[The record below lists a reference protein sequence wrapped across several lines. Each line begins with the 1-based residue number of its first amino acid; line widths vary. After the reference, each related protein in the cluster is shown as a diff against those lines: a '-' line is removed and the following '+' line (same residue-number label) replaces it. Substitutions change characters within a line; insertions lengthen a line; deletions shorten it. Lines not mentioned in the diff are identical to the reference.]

1 MRVLRAVVVS
11 ALLCLIPSLAYAQG
25 KVKFPFAASSKTLGI
40 SPLWAALKQGIFEQ
54 QGLEVQ
60 LILVRGTPL
69 SVQALAAGSVYIAG
83 PTSDGVIEATGR
95 GLDLVIVGGVVNG
108 LTHAVVGGKKYKS
121 YEDLRGATI
130 GSLSLTSG
138 ITFALRRVLKAKG
151 LEYPRDYKLINV
163 GGSPELFA
171 ALSAGQIAAAPLAF
185 PINLAAEE
193 SGLNLIGWY
202 REVLPNYQAIVLVVS
217 RSWAEEN
224 RPLLVRFLK
233 AMVLTNRWLYDHKE
247 AAVDFLAKE
256 MKLKPAYARKG
267 WEYYTENRLW
277 PPDADIN
284 LEGLKT
290 VIQIY
295 GEQTQIKGA
304 LPNAAQYVDQS
315 YLKEA
320 LKELGAR

>member
-1 MRVLRAVVVS
+1 M
-11 ALLCLIPSLAYAQG
+11 
-25 KVKFPFAASSKTLGI
+25 
-40 SPLWAALKQGIFEQ
+40 
-54 QGLEVQ
+54 
-60 LILVRGTPL
+60 
-69 SVQALAAGSVYIAG
+69 
-83 PTSDGVIEATGR
+83 
-95 GLDLVIVGGVVNG
+95 
-108 LTHAVVGGKKYKS
+108 
-121 YEDLRGATI
+121 
-130 GSLSLTSG
+130 
-138 ITFALRRVLKAKG
+138 LKAKG